1 MGETPWL
8 DMKHVVFGEVIDGME
23 LVRKMESLGTKSGEP
38 LARMVITDCGQ
49 IKTDSMAAKKAA
61 SIASN
66 TGSKFGSTDY
76 KHLKDKNDFMDES
89 KKSNS
94 KDIDETVRTKVDWAS
109 EEKEKPKH
117 KVIGSLFSSKL
128 EEDAKYEKMQK
139 EEEAKA
145 EIRKRKMEE
154 INMVEEK
161 RKRDD

>member
-1 MGETPWL
+1 
-8 DMKHVVFGEVIDGME
+8 
-23 LVRKMESLGTKSGEP
+23 
-38 LARMVITDCGQ
+38 MVITDCGQ

-66 TGSKFGSTDY
+66 TGGKFGSTDY
-76 KHLKDKNDFMDES
+76 KHLKDTNDFMEE
-89 KKSNS
+89 KSNS
-94 KDIDETVRTKVDWAS
+94 RDRSPLRTKIDWAS

-145 EIRKRKMEE
+145 E
-154 INMVEEK
+154 
-161 RKRDD
+161 